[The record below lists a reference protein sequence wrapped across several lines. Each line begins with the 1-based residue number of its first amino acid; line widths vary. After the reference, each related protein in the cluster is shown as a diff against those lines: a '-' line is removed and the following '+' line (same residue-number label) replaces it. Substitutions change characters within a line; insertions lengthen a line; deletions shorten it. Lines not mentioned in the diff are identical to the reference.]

1 MFEIVDY
8 KKTFVGNHSYKVFFP
23 EFLAIIKAWGTK
35 NVNKF
40 MRGIYS
46 EHVFIP
52 TERAMDLAEALYVF
66 LRAYLFLAHAS
77 IKKNKPF
84 FPLFPKLHAVH
95 EVCHQMMWEGKQASY
110 VFNPA
115 ATSCS
120 VDEDFLGRV
129 AALTRCV
136 SPRLMIQR
144 TLQRYLCHIQMAWA
158 RK

>member
-1 MFEIVDY
+1 M
-8 KKTFVGNHSYKVFFP
+8 GNHSYKVFFP

-77 IKKNKPF
+77 MEKNKPF